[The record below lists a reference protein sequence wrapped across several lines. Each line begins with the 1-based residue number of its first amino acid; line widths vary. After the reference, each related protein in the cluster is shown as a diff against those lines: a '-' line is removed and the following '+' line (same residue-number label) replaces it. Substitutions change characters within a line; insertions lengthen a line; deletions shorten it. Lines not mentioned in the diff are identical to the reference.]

1 MFNPALQR
9 RTVSVTGFLSAKWL
23 WSYIGAIAVF
33 IVIAIVSADPLGTLT
48 ASASFCSF
56 FMLVGLGQMLVITLG
71 PGNIDLSIPYAI
83 SLTGFV
89 AMKVMNADNGNILW
103 GILAGLLVGAAI
115 GAFNF
120 GIIRFLR
127 VPPMIATLAS
137 GFIVQT
143 LSIVFFRGLQIKPP
157 NGLSDFV
164 IIRFSIVPL
173 LFLVVLAVTVVMHF
187 VLTRTPYG
195 RFIHAI
201 GQNTK
206 AATLAAIPVNRHRF
220 LTYVLCGF
228 FAGLTGILLSAF
240 GGGVTLGMGREYLL
254 NSIAVPVIGGSSIAG
269 GNSNVPGIFGAS
281 ILLLLILYLLDI
293 LGFTVG
299 LRYILTGV
307 IILAIIFA
315 SSQTTR
321 GS

>member
-1 MFNPALQR
+1 MYSPAMR
-9 RTVSVTGFLSAKWL
+9 RPAFSLGDLLSAKWL
-23 WSYIGAIAVF
+23 WSYIGAVLVF
-33 IVIAIVSADPLGTLT
+33 IVIASVSKDPWGTLT

-56 FMLVGLGQMLVITLG
+56 FMLVGMGQMLVITLG

-83 SLTGFV
+83 GLTGFV
-89 AMKVMNADNGNILW
+89 AMKVMNNVDS
-103 GILAGLLVGAAI
+103 GIFLGIVLGLAAGAAI

-120 GIIRFLR
+120 GLIRLLR
-127 VPPMIATLAS
+127 IPPMIATLAS

-143 LSIVFFRGLQIKPP
+143 VSIVFFRGLQIKPP
-157 NGLSDFV
+157 AGLSSFV
-164 IIRFSIVPL
+164 NIKFGIVPL
-173 LFLVVLAVTVVMHF
+173 LFLVVLVIAVVVHF
-187 VLTRTPYG
+187 ILTRSPYG

-201 GQNTK
+201 GQNPK
-206 AATLAAIPVNRHRF
+206 AAALAAIRVDRNR
-220 LTYVLCGF
+220 LASYVLCGLF
-228 FAGLTGILLSAF
+228 GGLTGILLSAF

-281 ILLLLILYLLDI
+281 IFLLLILYVLDI
-293 LGFTVG
+293 IGFTVG

-315 SSQTTR
+315 SSQANR
-321 GS
+321 GT

>member
-1 MFNPALQR
+1 MPSLEQR
-9 RTVSVTGFLSAKWL
+9 LRRISVNEILSVKWL
-23 WSYIGAIAVF
+23 WSYVGAVVVF
-33 IVIAIVSADPLGTLT
+33 IVIALVSSDPLGTLT

-83 SLTGFV
+83 GLTGFV
-89 AMKVMNADNGNILW
+89 AMKVMNADDGNILW

-120 GIIRFLR
+120 GLIRLLR

-157 NGLSDFV
+157 EGLSVMVNIKFG
-164 IIRFSIVPL
+164 IVPL
-173 LFLVVLAVTVVMHF
+173 LFLVVLAVSVVVHF
-187 VLTRTPYG
+187 MLTRSPYG

-206 AATLAAIPVNRHRF
+206 AATLAAIDVDLNKF
-220 LTYVLCGF
+220 ITYVLCGF
-228 FAGLTGILLSAF
+228 FGGLTGILLSAF

-293 LGFTVG
+293 LGFAVG
-299 LRYILTGV
+299 LRYILTGL
-307 IILAIIFA
+307 IILGIIFA
-315 SSQTTR
+315 SSQAARAT
-321 GS
+321 

>member
-1 MFNPALQR
+1 MPSLEQR
-9 RTVSVTGFLSAKWL
+9 LRRISVNEILSVKWL
-23 WSYIGAIAVF
+23 WSYVGAVVVF
-33 IVIAIVSADPLGTLT
+33 IVIALVSSDPLGTLT

-83 SLTGFV
+83 GLTGFV
-89 AMKVMNADNGNILW
+89 AMKAMNADNGNILW
-103 GILAGLLVGAAI
+103 GIIAGLVVGAAI

-157 NGLSDFV
+157 EGLSVMVNIKFG
-164 IIRFSIVPL
+164 IVPL
-173 LFLVVLAVTVVMHF
+173 LFLVVLAVSVIVHF
-187 VLTRTPYG
+187 ILTRSPYG

-201 GQNTK
+201 GQNSK
-206 AATLAAIPVNRHRF
+206 AATLAAIDVDLNKF
-220 LTYVLCGF
+220 ITYVLCGF
-228 FAGLTGILLSAF
+228 FGGLTGILLSAF

-293 LGFTVG
+293 LGFAVG
-299 LRYILTGV
+299 LRYILTGL

-315 SSQTTR
+315 SGQAART
-321 GS
+321 

>member
-1 MFNPALQR
+1 MLSSALR
-9 RTVSVTGFLSAKWL
+9 RWTFSVNEVFSAKWL
-23 WSYIGAIAVF
+23 WSYIGAIVVF
-33 IVIAIVSADPLGTLT
+33 VIIAIVSTDPMGTLT

-103 GILAGLLVGAAI
+103 GILAGLLAGAAI

-120 GIIRFLR
+120 GLIKLLR
-127 VPPMIATLAS
+127 IPPMIATLAS

-157 NGLSDFV
+157 AGLSDFV
-164 IIRFSIVPL
+164 NIKFGFVPL
-173 LFLVVLAVTVVMHF
+173 LFLVVLATSVVMHL

-195 RFIHAI
+195 RLIHAI
-201 GQNTK
+201 GQNPK
-206 AATLAAIPVNRHRF
+206 AAALAAIPVDRNRL

-228 FAGLTGILLSAF
+228 FGGLTGILLSAF

-315 SSQTTR
+315 SSQTAR
-321 GS
+321 GA

>member
-1 MFNPALQR
+1 MPSLAQR
-9 RTVSVTGFLSAKWL
+9 LGKISVNEILSVKWL
-23 WSYIGAIAVF
+23 WSYVGAVVVF
-33 IVIAIVSADPLGTLT
+33 LVIALVSTDPLGTLT

-83 SLTGFV
+83 GLTGFV
-89 AMKVMNADNGNILW
+89 AMKVMNADDGNILW
-103 GILAGLLVGAAI
+103 GILAGLLTGAAI

-120 GIIRFLR
+120 GLIRLLR

-157 NGLSDFV
+157 EGLSVMVNIKFG
-164 IIRFSIVPL
+164 IVPL
-173 LFLVVLAVTVVMHF
+173 LFLVVLAVSVVVHF
-187 VLTRTPYG
+187 MLTRSPYG

-206 AATLAAIPVNRHRF
+206 AATLAAIDVDLNKF
-220 LTYVLCGF
+220 ITYVLCGF
-228 FAGLTGILLSAF
+228 FGGLTGILLSAF

-293 LGFTVG
+293 LGFAVG
-299 LRYILTGV
+299 LRYILTGL
-307 IILAIIFA
+307 IILGIIFA
-315 SSQTTR
+315 SSQTARAT
-321 GS
+321 